1 MTNYVS
7 ILNCLSETASD
18 EAKETKDST
27 KTENNDELS
36 EQEQTE
42 VTETVE
48 DLMTIQSKEILA
60 KNLKN
65 LARENLFLKKQI
77 KQLKL
82 DLSSKPAS
90 KDNFS
95 FHIDCDGVE
104 DEEGEREHSDSIKY
118 WNNGMMEALGKPEE
132 VSSTTPSKSSSKS
145 TCFNCGEPGCSLA
158 DCPHPKDQA
167 RIAKNRREF
176 LNNNMSINSSR
187 YHEDEPQKFS
197 HLKPGLPSSKL
208 RDALGLRD
216 DEVPRYVYEMRE
228 LGYPPGWLRFAQIHQ
243 SGINLYHAGG
253 KKLDFD
259 EEGEV
264 MDVDDKVEYDIS
276 KLMDWPGFNSELPR
290 KYRDDT
296 NRHRVRRRSGVESLS
311 KMKEKLKSKEQKG
324 YVRKEL
330 QDLNTEPVKDEGNG
344 TIVIS
349 EDGGNGTILISDDE
363 EGPPGEDVNEEGE
376 NKELK
381 DDETSDI
388 IKTPDRVKTPENSS
402 ETVTQTDTGTPICEI
417 YSPFQNLPKYAN
429 FGKDMTEHIAFEN
442 LPNYTGT
449 WDKMRGI
456 LKNVREKKS
465 D

>member
-7 ILNCLSETASD
+7 ILNCLSDTAKD
-18 EAKETKDST
+18 GANEAKDST
-27 KTENNDELS
+27 KVEENNDELS
-36 EQEQTE
+36 DQEQTE

-65 LARENLFLKKQI
+65 LVRENLFLKKQI

-82 DLSSKPAS
+82 DLSRKPES

-104 DEEGEREHSDSIKY
+104 DEKGERDESDSIKY

-132 VSSTTPSKSSSKS
+132 ESSTTPAKSSSKS
-145 TCFNCGEPGCSLA
+145 CCFNCGESGCSLA
-158 DCPHPKDQA
+158 DCPHPRDQA

-176 LNNNMSINSSR
+176 LNNNSSLNSAR

-216 DEVPRYVYEMRE
+216 DEAPRYIFEMRE

-311 KMKEKLKSKEQKG
+311 KMKEKLKSKEQRA

-349 EDGGNGTILISDDE
+349 EDGGNGTILISDDD
-363 EGPPGEDVNEEGE
+363 EGPPGEN
-376 NKELK
+376 LK
-381 DDETSDI
+381 DESECH
-388 IKTPDRVKTPENSS
+388 KPKEEESDRVTTPENSNS
-402 ETVTQTDTGTPICEI
+402 ETITETDTGTPICEI
-417 YSPFQNLPKYAN
+417 YSPFRNLPKYAN